1 MSHALRTPLNTIIGF
16 AKLMLM
22 RDVEQ
27 MAAEQPR
34 LHRRHPEFR
43 RARRSSTTSS
53 TARLI
58 EADHLPPSETVFDLP
73 QFLDDGLR
81 LVRAQDAG
89 GRRRTAWITGT
100 GRGIPPER
108 LERCS
113 RPSTRSTARSA
124 ARPTAPACR
133 PAAHKHDGR
142 GTIASLSLP
151 GRAVAPRGL
160 LAGSADSA

>member
-16 AKLMLM
+16 AELMLM

-27 MAAEQPR
+27 MAADQR
-34 LHRRHPEFR
+34 GDITDILD
-43 RARRSSTTSS
+43 RSK
-53 TARLI
+53 L

-73 QFLDDGLR
+73 QVLDDGLR

-89 GRRRTAWITGT
+89 GRRRTVWIAGA

-124 ARPTAPACR
+124 AQPTAPACR

-160 LAGSADSA
+160 RAGSADSA